1 MSRMDIILPDEVWQ
15 DVEPGTEALVED
27 WLVAEG
33 ATVKAGQAIAS
44 VVVVKTNHEVTA
56 PADGVVEK
64 ILVAAEDTFARG
76 GALAILQG
84 AA

>member
-1 MSRMDIILPDEVWQ
+1 MSRIEIIVPDEIWQ

-33 ATVKAGQAIAS
+33 AAVTAGQAIAS
-44 VVVVKTNHEVTA
+44 VVVVKTSHEVTA
-56 PADGVVEK
+56 PADGVIEK

-76 GALAILQG
+76 AALAVLQG
-84 AA
+84 TA

>member
-1 MSRMDIILPDEVWQ
+1 MSRMEIILPDEVWL

-76 GALAILQG
+76 APLAILQG